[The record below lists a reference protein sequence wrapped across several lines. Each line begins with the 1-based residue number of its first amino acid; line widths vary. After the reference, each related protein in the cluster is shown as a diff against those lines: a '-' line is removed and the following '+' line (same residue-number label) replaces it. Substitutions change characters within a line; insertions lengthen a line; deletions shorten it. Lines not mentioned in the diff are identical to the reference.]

1 MYKLAVFDMDGTILD
16 TLEDLKDSVNFA
28 LAECGYPQRTYDE
41 VRSFVGNGIRKLIER
56 SVPAGTSVSDI
67 DRVHEVFTGHYKI
80 HCADKTKAY
89 DGIKSLLEDLRA
101 NGVKTAVVSNKADYG
116 VQELCKEYFD
126 GLFDYAIGEREG
138 IRRKPAPDSV
148 NEALR
153 VLGTPKNEAIYIGDS
168 DVDFETA
175 KNAELPCISVLWGF
189 RDEEFLRSKGAT
201 LFVHKPSE
209 ILNIVLEK
217 ND

>member
-16 TLEDLKDSVNFA
+16 TLEDLKDSTNFA
-28 LAECGYPQRTYDE
+28 LEKCGYPVRTYDE
-41 VRSFVGNGIRKLIER
+41 VRRFVGNGIRKLIER
-56 SVPAGTSVSDI
+56 AVPEGLTIEQI
-67 DRVHEVFTGHYKI
+67 DRVHEVFTEHYKV

-89 DGIKSLLEDLRA
+89 DGIKPLLEKLRA
-101 NGVKTAVVSNKADYG
+101 SGVKTAVVSNKADYG

-126 GLFDYAIGEREG
+126 GLFDYAVGEREG
-138 IRRKPAPDSV
+138 IRRKPAPDAV

-153 VLGTPKNEAIYIGDS
+153 VLGIDKSEAVYIGDS

-189 RDEEFLRSKGAT
+189 RDEEFLREKGAT
-201 LFVHKPSE
+201 LFVRDPAE
-209 ILNIVLEK
+209 IYDIIMA
-217 ND
+217 

>member
-16 TLEDLKDSVNFA
+16 TLEDLKDSVNYA
-28 LAECGYPQRTYDE
+28 LSECGYPQRTYDE
-41 VRSFVGNGIRKLIER
+41 VRRFVGNGIRKLIER
-56 SVPAGTSVSDI
+56 AVPEGVSVSDI
-67 DRVHEVFTGHYKI
+67 DRVHEVFTGHYKV

-89 DGIKSLLEDLRA
+89 DGIKPLLEELRT
-101 NGVKTAVVSNKADYG
+101 NGIKTAVVSNKADYG

-126 GLFDYAIGEREG
+126 GLFDYAVGEREG

-153 VLGTPKNEAIYIGDS
+153 VLGIPKSEAVYIGDS

-175 KNAELPCISVLWGF
+175 VNAELPCISVLWGF
-189 RDEEFLRSKGAT
+189 RDEEFLRSKGAS

-209 ILNIVLEK
+209 ILNIVLGK
-217 ND
+217 AD